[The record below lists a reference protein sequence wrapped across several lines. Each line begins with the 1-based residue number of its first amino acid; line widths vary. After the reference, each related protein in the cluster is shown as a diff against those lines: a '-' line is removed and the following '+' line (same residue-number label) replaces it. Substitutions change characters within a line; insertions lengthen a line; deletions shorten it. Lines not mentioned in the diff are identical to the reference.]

1 MEKKKKKKK
10 WYDSWW
16 GALYT
21 LAIVDGNPGRGF
33 RRFMEMD
40 RVMGDSE
47 RNVNGSIPEPIRPHQ
62 RKDPDS
68 CPTTSPANCEI

>member
-1 MEKKKKKKK
+1 MAAQKK

-40 RVMGDSE
+40 RVMGDSG
-47 RNVNGSIPEPIRPHQ
+47 RNENGSTLEPIRPHQ

-68 CPTTSPANCEI
+68 CLTTSPANCET

>member
-1 MEKKKKKKK
+1 MATQKK

-40 RVMGDSE
+40 RVMGDSQ
-47 RNVNGSIPEPIRPHQ
+47 RNEDGSTLEPIGPPSMKRS
-62 RKDPDS
+62 RLVPDHL
-68 CPTTSPANCEI
+68 PGKL

>member
-1 MEKKKKKKK
+1 MVAQKK
-10 WYDSWW
+10 WYESWW

-47 RNVNGSIPEPIRPHQ
+47 RNENGLTLGPTQPNQ
-62 RKDPDS
+62 RKDSDS
-68 CPTTSPANCEI
+68 CPTTPPASCET

>member
-1 MEKKKKKKK
+1 MEAQKK

-33 RRFMEMD
+33 RRFIEMD
-40 RVMGDSE
+40 RVMGDSQ
-47 RNVNGSIPEPIRPHQ
+47 RNENGSTLLPIRPLQ
-62 RKDPDS
+62 KKDSDECS
-68 CPTTSPANCEI
+68 TTSPASCET